1 MGGKLAQ
8 LGQRLIDGAA
18 KSLAEDF
25 FKRFDESLQAK
36 YPSNEAETETETET
50 KPVATVEAAPSSGSV
65 PSWVWLALLVG
76 AGAVWYMVR

>member
-1 MGGKLAQ
+1 
-8 LGQRLIDGAA
+8 
-18 KSLAEDF
+18 LAEDF

-36 YPSNEAETETETET
+36 YPSTETETE
-50 KPVATVEAAPSSGSV
+50 PVTAAEAAPSSGAV